1 MLMSLLDPEGVKRRK
16 GHRLR
21 RVYQN
26 RVRFSLKC
34 NIDLQLQGPNFVW
47 HLDGYD
53 KLKPYGFTIHA
64 CIDGLVII
72 FLKRRKI
79 PFFRYSRKILW
90 LELSS
95 TNNDPNV
102 VLQWYLLAVTVKGKW

>member
-1 MLMSLLDPEGVKRRK
+1 MGCFKTETQVDSEEVLLMHVHVCCSILNVCFSLFRSTVQMLKSLLDPEGVKRRK
-16 GHRLR
+16 GHRVTR

-53 KLKPYGFTIHA
+53 KKNLT
-64 CIDGLVII
+64 DL
-72 FLKRRKI
+72 
-79 PFFRYSRKILW
+79 
-90 LELSS
+90 LS
-95 TNNDPNV
+95 T
-102 VLQWYLLAVTVKGKW
+102 LASMG